1 MLFLSKR
8 SVDTNS
14 DPSRVRSLAHT
25 LLACVGLALV
35 GVVPAVHA
43 QVPATDPSSAS
54 DLAYE
59 RQDLVFILD
68 QIEIAEEHVRR
79 GGDCQSLREIIP
91 SALLPW
97 GLRAVD
103 GSCNNLMPHGEDWG
117 AADVP
122 FPDTTPREYRRAQE
136 MKFDPLAENDVT
148 GAQTSYARGEGQTV
162 VDSHPRLISQLVA
175 NSSTRN
181 PAGVAAAAAAEE
193 VGGMEIAPDITGVP
207 QLFIP
212 NTAPDEGLSAPTNA
226 FITFFGQFFDHG
238 LDLVAKGDNGV
249 VIMPLAEDDPL
260 YDPNSNTNFQIMT
273 RIKRDAGPD
282 GILGTEDDGPA
293 PINKVTPHVDQ
304 NQNYS
309 SHPSAQVLIR
319 DYEFQTCPA
328 EGAPVNA
335 PAEGCLRPSGH
346 MLSSHGNDGVLDTA
360 DDAGLPTWNTARE
373 SARKK
378 LGIDLDDLDG
388 ANQPMILANQ
398 YGAFI
403 PGPERGLPQLV
414 IGYDENGIP
423 ELLEGDLE
431 APVDASLA
439 VRINHSIF
447 LDIAHTANPG
457 KFVPAGVD
465 PSKLPDADAEIN
477 QRTDMLDGQ
486 AIRGIRAPGAPIEGQ
501 ETYDDELLGI
511 HFVCGDGRCNEN
523 IALTTVH
530 HIWHSEHD
538 RLADVAK
545 RGILDTG
552 DLAFI
557 NEWISPDAQ
566 LGEADLARYAGFSFA
581 INNASQANQIATR
594 EGIDDLGF
602 EWNGERIWQTA
613 KFGVEMQYNR
623 IVFDEFSPT
632 ISALKN
638 GFVFTNQTTVDPRIT
653 AEFAHSV
660 YRFGHSMLTEG
671 VDRFD
676 PDNNP
681 IVDNGAIDPNKR
693 SDQLGL
699 FEAFLNPAAFLNYND
714 QIDENT
720 LTPEQAAGSVIRGI
734 TRQVSSEIDEFVTG
748 GLQNNLVGLPLD
760 LASINIA
767 RGRDAGLPSLNGA
780 RRMFYADTGDT
791 ALQPYVSWLDYAD
804 NLKHPESFVNF
815 VAAYGTHPS
824 VAGSDRIAGNNSA
837 GEPSSLE
844 DRRSAACHLVAA
856 VTIDPGFCEA
866 SGFGPIEMA
875 NIPADAADFLRGH
888 GDWAT
893 GEDGLPI
900 TGIEEVDFW
909 IGGLAEERRPFQGY
923 LGATHNYVFES
934 QMEALQNGDRFYY
947 LFRTASMPM
956 LSGLESNTFSS
967 LAMRNSDLGELG
979 NGSMAAGIFT
989 APHHY
994 FEVTGEED
1002 QILADPEAEEAFFD
1016 LVIRDP
1022 NLSTSAIPVAE
1033 GALFLQ
1039 YTGGDHVVIGG
1050 SAGPDTM
1057 IGGIGDDS
1065 IWGRAGDDRIEGG
1078 DGADHIEGGAGHDII
1093 TDLSGPDVIE
1103 GGDGHDAINVGN
1115 GPEDFVFGDAGSD
1128 FMVNPYDFAELF
1140 GGPGD
1145 DFLYDGTDIGHH
1157 RGGAG
1162 NDWLENAGSG
1172 EEILQGDFG
1181 AAQEFG
1187 EPGYKGHDVIINHD
1201 GNADIDMENGD
1212 DIAVDGPGM
1221 DIMEGMFGFDWAS
1234 FARDPYGIEVD
1245 LDLRVSVPPVFPV
1258 SRSNYQNR
1266 FDRIEGLSGSPYS
1279 DILRGTDNPEDN
1291 LGNEMSIVTNAAGG
1305 VAEDSF
1311 ALIPGLDS
1319 TEDSFGLVPEV
1330 ERKQLNPDIA
1340 TGEEQWGWEGEIIL
1354 GGGGSDLLVGEGG
1367 HDILDGDSAIDV
1379 GIATPN
1385 PAVRLGDASRAVSL
1399 AEDTLA
1405 AASALVQDLTME
1417 RNVAAARL
1425 AQAERAEQDVIEN
1438 LSTIQAEALQA
1449 VTDAEGVVAARAAA
1463 LEAAQEN
1470 VRMVDTE
1477 NAARQLAVTQAQ
1489 DALAALQ
1496 ADVEMAFASL
1506 EEANAAVVSASN
1518 ERERLDDL
1526 IDDSNLDYE
1535 IMETAFTD
1543 LTEDVEEITQAAL
1556 SALQALINCQ
1566 NTATTAGTC
1575 LQAQIEYDFQINRL
1589 VRGQAELVAQQAGMD
1604 VAEAAMNALIQE
1616 RVDAEATWEQ
1626 AVQAATASLVA
1637 YDEAQMGIP
1646 AAETAVADA
1655 QMAAAAYAAT
1665 THSAV
1670 HAVLIAEQAA
1680 SASAALALT
1689 QAQQAAGEALN
1700 ALELA
1705 SAECVEATAIF
1716 QMLESDLELATA
1728 DRDAALAALNA
1739 AQEAMPEAEQ
1749 IIVDSMLDVQ
1759 EAVFAGVIRPDELSI
1774 HRAITDHDPFDES
1787 IDSVRLMGNFA
1798 DYSIES
1804 DPGANG
1810 IPGDEDDPFDPMDP
1824 AANIG
1829 DFFSRNGEDSTI
1841 NENPDGFI
1849 EIIDNRDEMM
1859 VVGEVRGPDGRDLV
1873 RNVERLVFDDM
1884 TIVLKAG
1891 VAGASATENA
1901 VAEGEIIITPEAGVV
1916 GDTLM
1921 AEFDYDDADGGVNYD
1936 TIAWR
1941 WTVEIRPGSGVF
1953 EPVVRIG
1960 TPLFGDEFVPNGP
1973 VLDLTINEAGLRVR
1987 AEVIFQDNAGAFELA
2002 QSAPVLVNCPLVGC
2016 PVGLAIPVPA
2026 PFVGAPADIAGALA
2040 AQRAELAPVPFVE
2053 NVSHLG
2059 TQRFGFAVTNVPL
2072 SLLNNTGFGDVL
2084 TGVEAVEVSGIA
2096 LTFRDSNGL
2105 ETASLLPTAGA
2116 AFDPLTGLV
2125 KQDVVDLSWDIRDA
2139 QVLQALRPPYTT
2151 VSLTVNGVEVANAT
2165 LFGDPNVD
2173 WGAGIVVALED
2184 QSPPV
2189 DPQEV
2194 LAEFKGSSLSFVEAP
2209 SFINRSVAGGAF
2221 SAELVFPAVDLTAF
2235 DVDFGA
2241 SVTANESALVSNG
2254 LTLRIEEVMAFAPAS
2269 VAHTSGIYLPRI
2281 KSRVSNGVVS
2291 QEDVDVVFDISESG
2305 ESALLN
2311 GLAYAVLEAP
2321 GLGLGEVDRWTLFG
2335 DSLASP
2341 EGVVVLSQTAQHAAA
2356 MALVEAQMAGDAA
2369 AILEATAAMTAANH
2383 AAAIGRT
2390 QNVPGGPA
2398 AILSDS
2404 GLPHANFI
2412 GVGAALGDL
2421 EFLNESRE
2429 GEARF
2434 GFGIGGVPL
2443 DQFINHGF
2451 NTPVLAD
2458 DVSLVDRI
2466 ALYFF
2471 NEMGSAIG
2479 IFVPEIVAEIDPLTG
2494 LVSEDTVSVSW
2505 SMRGDEVLTLVS
2517 GVSIVS
2523 VVVDGDALQSIVLTG
2538 NSAQNDALGVL
2549 EIPARLT
2556 NVASD
2561 PSLLDISEILA
2572 ATLVGN
2578 TEAAQAASL
2587 ILKDTIATT
2596 LDADSDGVFG
2606 TADACPFDPQNDADG
2621 DGVCGDEDNC
2631 PLTANADQLD
2641 TDGDGIGDGCDNCR
2655 YVANSVTSPDAGG
2668 HSQRDTDGD
2677 GYGNVCDA
2685 DFNNDGVVNFGDLN
2699 ILQLEMF
2706 STEATHTDMNGD
2718 GVCNFSELSQMQMYF
2733 GAEVAKQP

>member
-1 MLFLSKR
+1 M
-8 SVDTNS
+8 
-14 DPSRVRSLAHT
+14 SLVHT
-25 LLACVGLALV
+25 VLACMGLALM
-35 GVVPAVHA
+35 GVAPSVQA
-43 QVPATDPSSAS
+43 QEAETDPSSAS

-103 GSCNNLMPHGEDWG
+103 GSCNNLMPHAEDWG
-117 AADVP
+117 AADQE
-122 FPDTTPREYRRAQE
+122 FPDATPRDYRRAQE
-136 MKFDPLAENDVT
+136 MTFDPLADNDVT
-148 GAQTSYARGEGQTV
+148 GAQTSYARGDGRTV

-181 PAGVAAAAAAEE
+181 PAAVAAAAAAEE
-193 VGGMEIAPDITGVP
+193 VGAMEIAPDITGVP

-238 LDLVAKGDNGV
+238 LDLIEKGDNGV
-249 VIMPLAEDDPL
+249 VIIPLAEDDPL
-260 YDPNSNTNFQIMT
+260 YDPDSNMNFQIMT
-273 RIKRDAGPD
+273 RIQRDAGPD
-282 GILGTEDDGPA
+282 GVLGTDDDGSA

-319 DYEFQTCPA
+319 DYTFQTCPA
-328 EGAPVNA
+328 QGG
-335 PAEGCLRPSGH
+335 PANPPAAGCLRPSGH
-346 MLSSHGNDGVLDTA
+346 MLPSHGNDRVLDTA
-360 DDAGLPTWNTARE
+360 DDTGLPTWNTIRENAR
-373 SARKK
+373 RK
-378 LGIDLDDLDG
+378 LGIELDDLDG
-388 ANQPMILANQ
+388 ANQPMILADQ

-403 PGPERGLPQLV
+403 PGAERGLPQLV

-423 ELLEGDLE
+423 DLLEGDLD
-431 APVDASLA
+431 APIDASIA
-439 VRINHSIF
+439 VRINHSVF
-447 LDIAHTANPG
+447 LDVAHTANPG

-465 PSKLPDADAEIN
+465 PTKLPDADSEIN

-486 AIRGIRAPGAPIEGQ
+486 SIRGVRVAGAPIEGQ
-501 ETYDDELLGI
+501 ETYDDELLGM
-511 HFVCGDGRCNEN
+511 HFICGDGRCNEN
-523 IALTTVH
+523 IALTGIH

-545 RGILDTG
+545 RAILDTG

-566 LGEADLARYAGFSFA
+566 LSEADLARYAGFSFA
-581 INNASQANQIATR
+581 INNASHANQIATR
-594 EGIDDLGF
+594 EGIDALGF

-676 PDNNP
+676 PENNP
-681 IVDNGAIDPNKR
+681 IVDNSSVDPDRR

-699 FEAFLNPAAFLNYND
+699 FEAFLNPTAFLNYND
-714 QIDENT
+714 QIGENT
-720 LTPEQAAGSVIRGI
+720 LTPEQAAGAVIRGM
-734 TRQVSSEIDEFVTG
+734 TRQVSAEIDEFMTG
-748 GLQNNLVGLPLD
+748 GLQNNLLGLPLD
-760 LASINIA
+760 LASLNIA
-767 RGRDAGLPSLNGA
+767 RGRDTGLPSLNGA

-804 NLKHPESFVNF
+804 NLRHPESFVNF

-844 DRRSAACHLVAA
+844 ERRSAACHLVAA

-866 SGFGPIEMA
+866 SGFGPVDIA
-875 NIPADAADFLRGH
+875 SIPVDAAEFLRGH

-967 LAMRNSDLGELG
+967 LAMRNTDLGGLG
-979 NGSMAAGIFT
+979 NGSMAAGIFS

-994 FEVTGEED
+994 FEITGEED

-1065 IWGRAGDDRIEGG
+1065 IWGRTGNDRIEGG

-1115 GPEDFVFGDAGSD
+1115 GPEDFAFGDSGSD

-1145 DFLYDGTDIGHH
+1145 DFLYDGTEIGHH

-1187 EPGYKGHDVIINHD
+1187 EPAYKGHDVIINHD

-1234 FARDPYGIEVD
+1234 FARDQYGVEVD
-1245 LDLRVSVPPVFPV
+1245 LDLRISVPPVFPV

-1279 DILRGTDNPEDN
+1279 DVLRGTYNPKDN
-1291 LGNEMSIVTNAAGG
+1291 LGNEMSIVTNSSGG
-1305 VAEDSF
+1305 IAEDSF
-1311 ALIPGLDS
+1311 ALIPGLNS
-1319 TEDSFGLVPEV
+1319 TEDAFGLVPEV

-1379 GIATPN
+1379 GISTPD
-1385 PAVRLGDASRAVSL
+1385 PAERSGAASLAVRL

-1405 AASALVQDLTME
+1405 AASARVQDLTMQ
-1417 RNVAAARL
+1417 RNAAAARL

-1438 LSTIQAEALQA
+1438 LSAIQAAALQA
-1449 VTDAEGVVAARAAA
+1449 VTDAEAAVATAAA
-1463 LEAAQEN
+1463 QLEAAQEN
-1470 VRMVDTE
+1470 VRLVDTE
-1477 NAARQLAVTQAQ
+1477 NAARQLTVTQAQ

-1496 ADVEMAFASL
+1496 AGETAAFASL
-1506 EEANAAVVSASN
+1506 EEANAAVVAASN
-1518 ERERLDDL
+1518 ERERLDDA
-1526 IDDSNLDYE
+1526 IDDSDLDYE
-1535 IMETAFTD
+1535 IMETGFTEK
-1543 LTEDVEEITQAAL
+1543 TEDVEEITQDAL
-1556 SALQALINCQ
+1556 NALLDLTNCQ
-1566 NTATTAGTC
+1566 NAATTSSSC

-1589 VRGQAELVAQQAGMD
+1589 VRAQAELLAMQSGMTVAMAS
-1604 VAEAAMNALIQE
+1604 MNALIDE
-1616 RVDAEATWEQ
+1616 RQAAEVAWEQ

-1637 YDEAQMGIP
+1637 YEDAQMMIP
-1646 AAETAVADA
+1646 AAETAVAEA
-1655 QMAAAAYAAT
+1655 LAAAAAYGATHQAA
-1665 THSAV
+1665 HQA
-1670 HAVLIAEQAA
+1670 LIAAQAA
-1680 SASAALALT
+1680 SATAALALT
-1689 QAQQAAGEALN
+1689 QAEQEAGEALN

-1705 SAECVEATAIF
+1705 SAERVEATALF
-1716 QMLESDLELATA
+1716 EMLESDLELAVM
-1728 DRDAALAALNA
+1728 DRDEALAALNA
-1739 AQEAMPEAEQ
+1739 AREAMPEAEQ

-1824 AANIG
+1824 AAHIG

-1849 EIIDNRDEMM
+1849 EIIDNRQITMM
-1859 VVGEVRGPDGRDLV
+1859 DGATQGPDGRDLV

-1884 TIVLKAG
+1884 VIVLNPG
-1891 VAGASATENA
+1891 VVGASRTINA
-1901 VAEGEIIITPEAGVV
+1901 VAEGELLITPAEAAV

-1921 AEFDYDDADGGVNYD
+1921 TEFNVTDADGINLNTVAY
-1936 TIAWR
+1936 R
-1941 WTVEIRPGSGVF
+1941 WTVELDPGTGIF
-1953 EPVVRIG
+1953 EPIVRVG
-1960 TPLFGDEFVPNGP
+1960 TPLFGDQFVPNGP
-1973 VLDLTINEAGLRVR
+1973 ELDLTIREAGFRVR
-1987 AEVIFQDNAGAFELA
+1987 AEVVFQDNAGVFELA
-2002 QSAPVLVNCPLVGC
+2002 MSAPVLVNCPVVGC
-2016 PVGLAIPVPA
+2016 PMALAVPVPA
-2026 PFVGAPADIAGALA
+2026 PFVGSPADIAGALA
-2040 AQRAELAPVPFVE
+2040 AQRAELVPVPFAANDSV
-2053 NVSHLG
+2053 LG
-2059 TQRFGFAVTNVPL
+2059 SQRFDFAVTNVPL
-2072 SLLNNTGFGDVL
+2072 SLLENTGFGDVL

-2096 LTFRDSNGL
+2096 LTFRDSSGN

-2116 AFDPLTGLV
+2116 KFDLLTGLAE
-2125 KQDVVDLSWDIRDA
+2125 QDVVDLSWSIREA
-2139 QVLQALRPPYTT
+2139 EVLQALRPPFTT

-2173 WGAGIVVALED
+2173 WGTGIVVALED
-2184 QSPPV
+2184 ESPPINT
-2189 DPQEV
+2189 QEV
-2194 LAEFKGSSLSFVEAP
+2194 LAQFVGSSQAFVEAP
-2209 SFINRSVAGGAF
+2209 TFINRSLADGAF
-2221 SAELVFPAVDLTAF
+2221 SAELIFPAVDLSAF
-2235 DVDFGA
+2235 NVDFGA
-2241 SVTANESALVSNG
+2241 AVTANEAALVSQG
-2254 LTLRIEEVMAFAPAS
+2254 ITLRIQEVMPFAPSS
-2269 VAHTSGIYLPRI
+2269 VAHTNGIFLPRI
-2281 KSRVSNGVVS
+2281 KSRVLAGTTS
-2291 QEDVDVVFDISESG
+2291 QTEVDLVFELSESG
-2305 ESALLN
+2305 ESALLS
-2311 GLAYAVLEAP
+2311 GLAYAVLEIP
-2321 GLGLGEVDRWTLFG
+2321 GLGVGEVDRWTLFG
-2335 DSLASP
+2335 DSQASP
-2341 EGVVVLSQTAQHAAA
+2341 QDVVVLNHTAQHAAA
-2356 MALVEAQMAGDAA
+2356 MALVEAQIAGDAA
-2369 AILEATAAMTAANH
+2369 AIVEATAALTEANH
-2383 AAAIGRT
+2383 AAAIHRT

-2398 AILSDS
+2398 SILADS

-2412 GVGAALGDL
+2412 GSGRALGVL
-2421 EFLNESRE
+2421 QFFNESRV

-2434 GFGIGGVPL
+2434 GFSIGGVPL
-2443 DQFINHGF
+2443 DLFLNHGF
-2451 NTPVLAD
+2451 NTPILEG

-2505 SMRGDEVLTLVS
+2505 SMRGEEVLPLVP

-2523 VVVDGDALQSIVLTG
+2523 LVVDGEAIESIVLTG
-2538 NSAQNDALGVL
+2538 NSMQNDALGVL

-2556 NVASD
+2556 NVNSD
-2561 PSLLDISEILA
+2561 PNQIDVAAVLA

-2578 TEAAQAASL
+2578 TEGASVASAVMHQ
-2587 ILKDTIATT
+2587 TIAAT
-2596 LDADSDGVFG
+2596 LDADSDGIFG
-2606 TADACPFDPQNDADG
+2606 ASDACPFDPQNDVDG
-2621 DGVCGDEDNC
+2621 DGVCGDVDNC

-2641 TDGDGIGDGCDNCR
+2641 TDGDGVGDGCDNCR
-2655 YVANSVTSPDAGG
+2655 YVANGPTSLDAGG
-2668 HSQRDTDGD
+2668 HSQRDSDDD

-2685 DFNNDGVVNFGDLN
+2685 DFNNDGVVNYGDLN
-2699 ILQLEMF
+2699 ILQTEMF
-2706 STEATHTDMNGD
+2706 SSEATHTDMNGD
-2718 GVCNFSELSQMQMYF
+2718 GVCNMLELGVFQMYF
-2733 GAEVAKQP
+2733 GGEVAAQP